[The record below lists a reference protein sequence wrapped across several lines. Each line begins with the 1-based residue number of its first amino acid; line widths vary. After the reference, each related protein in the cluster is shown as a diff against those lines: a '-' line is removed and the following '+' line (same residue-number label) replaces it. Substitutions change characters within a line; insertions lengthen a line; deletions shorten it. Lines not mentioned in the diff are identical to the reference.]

1 MLREAKMRGAIVA
14 SVLSLAAFG
23 AARVAAAAPSR
34 QACVTAYEET
44 QIAMR
49 RSRLREARAALQTCL
64 DEACPSPLRSDCAGW
79 LKEVE
84 TRTPSVVV
92 ELLVDGVAA
101 REGKLYVDGQ
111 LREGGLDGR
120 AMEVD
125 PGSHAFRVEVGAA
138 REGTAETIVR
148 EGEKL
153 KVVKITIGS
162 SPQPASPKLV
172 PMPSET
178 SRPPPSPPMVTT
190 RPVPFGVYAAG
201 ALSGLALAGFG
212 VFAISGAGAKSD
224 LDACKPECSQERID
238 DVRADFI
245 RADVFL
251 GVAAVALG
259 IATYLYV
266 TRPSV
271 QTRVGSLPRIV
282 F

>member
-1 MLREAKMRGAIVA
+1 MRGAILA
-14 SVLSLAAFG
+14 SVICFG
-23 AARVAAAAPSR
+23 ACVPAVAAAAPTR

-84 TRTPSVVV
+84 SRTPSVVV
-92 ELLVDGVAA
+92 ELVVDGAPA
-101 REGKLYVDGQ
+101 REGKLFVDGQ

-125 PGSHAFRVEVGAA
+125 PGNHAFRVETSSGK
-138 REGTAETIVR
+138 EGTADALVR

-153 KVVKITIGS
+153 KVVRITIGS
-162 SPQPASPKLV
+162 APQPAPQSAAPIPKE
-172 PMPSET
+172 P
-178 SRPPPSPPMVTT
+178 PPPSITT
-190 RPVPFGVYAAG
+190 RPVPIGVYAAG
-201 ALSGLALAGFG
+201 AVSALALAGFG
-212 VFAISGAGAKSD
+212 VFAISGSGGKSD

-238 DVRADFI
+238 DVHADFV

-251 GVAAVALG
+251 GVAVVALG
-259 IATYLYV
+259 VATYLYL

-271 QTRVGSLPRIV
+271 PASRTGSLA